1 MWENIR
7 YLVFFYMCLVE
18 NMEKLRNIKLIC
30 LVDKK
35 NGKMKTEVGINLQ
48 LYPH

>member
-18 NMEKLRNIKLIC
+18 KMEKWRDRKLIC
-30 LVDKK
+30 LVKKK
-35 NGKMKTEVGINLQ
+35 NERMKTEVGINLQ
-48 LYPH
+48 LCPY